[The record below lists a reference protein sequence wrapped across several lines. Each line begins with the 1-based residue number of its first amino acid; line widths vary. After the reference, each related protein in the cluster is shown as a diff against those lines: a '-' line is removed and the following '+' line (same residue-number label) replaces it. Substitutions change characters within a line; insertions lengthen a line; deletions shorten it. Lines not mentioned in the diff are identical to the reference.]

1 MEEPSGRKSGAITN
15 TRLSHEIHR
24 LANSLLGA
32 VDRDSI
38 SAESLALFRD
48 FVVANL
54 RHHHETE
61 GGWPWSQI
69 LSASPETGHLLDDLS
84 LKHERLEAAVDRFAG
99 AEVGGQT
106 AGSNSAALGRG
117 PEGVPRSDTAVLRV
131 AAIEVRDDAHLHLV
145 HEEPVLFP
153 APSDHTTPDQWDELS
168 RRVIKFSRTVA
179 GHLTIGLSEEVG
191 MPEATHSALVNM
203 PENLR
208 RNAKRTNA
216 GAAA

>member
-1 MEEPSGRKSGAITN
+1 MK
-15 TRLSHEIHR
+15 TRLSHETHR

-32 VDRDSI
+32 VERDSVP
-38 SAESLALFRD
+38 AESLALFQD

-61 GGWPWSQI
+61 DAWLWPQI
-69 LSASPETGHLLDDLS
+69 LPASPGTGHLLHELS

-117 PEGVPRSDTAVLRV
+117 PEGAPGSDPAVLRV
-131 AAIEVRDDAHLHLV
+131 AALEARDNAHLHLA
-145 HEEPVLFP
+145 HEEPILFP
-153 APSDHTTPDQWDELS
+153 ALGDHITSDQWDELS
-168 RRVIKFSRTVA
+168 RRMIKSSPTVA
-179 GHLTIGLSEEVG
+179 GHLTNGLSEEVG
-191 MPEATHSALVNM
+191 MPEAVHSALVDM

-208 RNAKRTNA
+208 RDAKRTNA